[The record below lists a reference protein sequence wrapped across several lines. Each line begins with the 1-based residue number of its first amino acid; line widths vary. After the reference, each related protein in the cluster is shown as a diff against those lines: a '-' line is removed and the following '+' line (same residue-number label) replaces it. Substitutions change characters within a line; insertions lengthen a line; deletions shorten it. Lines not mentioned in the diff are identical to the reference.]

1 MIGCLVVL
9 GISEKRITWIEYNLT
24 NPYPEE
30 VVIMASLYNAPT
42 LENLYCSTVC
52 PLKGLPVIEENKSLS
67 EIAISAYQSLRY
79 AKEMQEE
86 IMDIV
91 EDGKITDDEVI
102 RVKRIIGILDEMT
115 KVKEELSVKLRV
127 LNNIV

>member
-1 MIGCLVVL
+1 
-9 GISEKRITWIEYNLT
+9 
-24 NPYPEE
+24 
-30 VVIMASLYNAPT
+30 
-42 LENLYCSTVC
+42 
-52 PLKGLPVIEENKSLS
+52 
-67 EIAISAYQSLRY
+67 
-79 AKEMQEE
+79 
-86 IMDIV
+86 MDIV